1 MKYPHILT
9 FALLALFF
17 ASCET
22 VVDFD
27 VEDIE
32 PMLVLHARGSTDDNV
47 SARLSY
53 SRFFLDDRPFQVVKN
68 ALVTLQVN
76 GGSPMSLGYSDGLYV
91 SSYTPQ
97 PGDTLTLVAK
107 AGDKE
112 VTAGTR
118 VPRAPLI
125 ADVKVAPS
133 ENYGGYYEKNAYT
146 NYMHKYMDVDVQ
158 LNDPANE
165 RNYYSLS
172 MVVCDTIR
180 CKFWMQ
186 YPPDGS
192 GITTGDTVD
201 TVIYIRQTLNMEC
214 EDVAVIG
221 TSNNIVDLIDEGL
234 EPYVNTAMLLFE
246 DDKIN
251 GRNYKV
257 RVTIAYCPY
266 QYVDNMAC
274 AMGAYILN
282 TTTLDITGS
291 PHLEVRLDAVPREVY
306 LYEKSVESQEN
317 DELAGIFTEPTQV
330 AGNVNG
336 GIGIFGI
343 RSRTKVVRDIS
354 AILND

>member
-22 VVDFD
+22 IVDFD

-76 GGSPMSLGYSDGLYV
+76 GGSPMSLGYSDGFYV

-97 PGDTLTLVAK
+97 AGDTLTLVAK

-146 NYMHKYMDVDVQ
+146 DYIYKYMDVDVQ
-158 LNDPANE
+158 LVDPANE
-165 RNYYSLS
+165 HNYYGLS
-172 MVVCDTIR
+172 MVVYDTIR
-180 CKFWMQ
+180 CKFRIQ
-186 YPPDGS
+186 NPPNGR
-192 GITTGDTVD
+192 GITTNDTVD
-201 TVIYIRQTLNMEC
+201 TVIHICQSLSMEC
-214 EDVAVIG
+214 EDVALIG
-221 TSNNIVDLIDEGL
+221 TSNNIVDLIDAGV
-234 EPYVNTAMLLFE
+234 EPYVNTGMLLFE

-257 RVTIAYCPY
+257 KVKVSYFPY
-266 QYVDNMAC
+266 QYVENMAYN
-274 AMGAYILN
+274 MGGYIVESP
-282 TTTLDITGS
+282 DITGS